1 MVNIGDK
8 YIIEVEEVYIPAD
21 DSKDCNSPSKLYR
34 IKGFNSL
41 VFDENGLSKIE
52 RADEEKEKSYEDGLN
67 DAWEAAKK
75 IILLPPAQGGFNYG
89 QLDSIFGHH
98 YTKEIFN
105 TNTASEAISKIDK
118 YEKDKDKDGIKIGDE
133 VIENTYDLLGVVIK
147 VTPEELKAH
156 VVFCNGGFG
165 VFSFNELKKTG
176 KHYDEIQVLLEKM
189 RGKDE

>member
-8 YIIEVEEVYIPAD
+8 YIIEVEEVYISAD

-67 DAWEAAKK
+67 DAWEAAEQ
-75 IILLPPAQGGFNYG
+75 ISSTASEGGYALD
-89 QLDSIFGHH
+89 QL
-98 YTKEIFN
+98 YRIFN
-105 TNTASEAISKIDK
+105 SDDIDIIYRCNTASEAIEKIK
-118 YEKDKDKDGIKIGDE
+118 NYENTQNIKVGDE
-133 VIENTYDLLGVVIK
+133 IQTLRDATIGVVLDI
-147 VTPEELKAH
+147 TDGHYEISTENGTSEEWGKDDIR
-156 VVFCNGGFG
+156 
-165 VFSFNELKKTG
+165 KTG

-189 RGKDE
+189 RGK